1 MPIPV
6 GEKLAVTLRYLTT
19 GESFKSLMY
28 QFHIHRTTV
37 SLFVLTVVFRNTS
50 FCKELENDQLIR
62 GFFNWAVLAAVSLH
76 NMLREKSADIN
87 SGSRSRGREYRPMRL
102 EK

>member
-50 FCKELENDQLIR
+50 FCKELENDQLILPDPAQLPINIGIVR
-62 GFFNWAVLAAVSLH
+62 KAAPHFHLC
-76 NMLREKSADIN
+76 L
-87 SGSRSRGREYRPMRL
+87 
-102 EK
+102 